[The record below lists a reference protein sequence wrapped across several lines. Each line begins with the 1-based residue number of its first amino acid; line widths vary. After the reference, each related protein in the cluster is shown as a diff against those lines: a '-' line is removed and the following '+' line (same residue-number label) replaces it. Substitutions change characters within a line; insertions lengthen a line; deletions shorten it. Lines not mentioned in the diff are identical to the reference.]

1 MLFHNL
7 KLAWRNL
14 QKHRLFSGIN
24 VLGLSIG
31 LASCILIGMFVFNE
45 LSFDKFHS
53 YHKNIYRIDKFT
65 NEKGKEAQADGLT
78 PGLLAPSLKKN
89 IPEIEATCR
98 FRPWFND
105 MLVVHGDKK
114 IKLKDVAFAD
124 PALLTI
130 FSFPL
135 VAGDIR
141 TALDQPSSAVI
152 TETTAKKYFGDTNPI
167 GQTLIA
173 LNNMPVKVTGVAKDL
188 PGNSSIQFSMVI
200 SWSTLTAGSNADNFS
215 WMNNWTAQ
223 VCFTFIQT
231 KNYIDKISTGN
242 KISALLHRYF
252 PEKEFSYRNFLQPLD
267 EIHLKSSNIRF
278 ADAFRSGNSTIVYTL
293 FAIAIFILIIAC
305 FNFINLTTAGA
316 LARAKSTGVQKV
328 LGARQYQLIRSFFT
342 ESFLLCTLAMAVAFI
357 WVSMAFPLF
366 NKIAGTELTL
376 SFLQTPVALVSL
388 AVLLIIISVM
398 AGLYPALFLSRFKST
413 DVFRN
418 IVKAGKD
425 NWMRK
430 SLVTTQFALSIL
442 IIIATIVVNR
452 QLRFMSSK
460 DLGFNKEQ
468 ILTVPISGTS
478 LESKLPTF
486 IERLKEN
493 PNIISI
499 SATNNIPGQGF
510 NGFGVIPEGFKAE
523 DHLLANELETDANFA
538 STYKIQM
545 VEGRFFSSQI
555 PTDTADAIVINE
567 AMAKSLNWQ
576 SSVGKKFEV
585 YEAAKGRVVGVVK
598 DFNFASLRETVQPLV
613 ILLRNTPQFLS
624 LKIKAG
630 SSQSALA
637 YLEKIWKEFEQQNPL
652 EYVFLDEQLNKY
664 YRSDKNLLNALTL
677 FAILA
682 IFVACMGLLGL
693 SIYSARQRTKE
704 IGIRKVLGASAA
716 GIVRLL
722 SWDFLKPV
730 FIASLVAFPIAWWAM
745 NKWLQDFAYRIQIGW
760 MVFIIAG
767 LMVALIA
774 FAIVSFQAIRVA
786 IGKPVNALRT
796 E

>member
-1 MLFHNL
+1 MCPLEVLPVTGWKLELVLTSKLSDMLFHNL

-141 TALDQPSSAVI
+141 TALDQPLSAVI

-242 KISALLHRYF
+242 KISAFLHRYF

-357 WVSMAFPLF
+357 WVSMAFH
-366 NKIAGTELTL
+366 
-376 SFLQTPVALVSL
+376 SL
-388 AVLLIIISVM
+388 
-398 AGLYPALFLSRFKST
+398 
-413 DVFRN
+413 
-418 IVKAGKD
+418 
-425 NWMRK
+425 
-430 SLVTTQFALSIL
+430 
-442 IIIATIVVNR
+442 
-452 QLRFMSSK
+452 
-460 DLGFNKEQ
+460 
-468 ILTVPISGTS
+468 
-478 LESKLPTF
+478 
-486 IERLKEN
+486 
-493 PNIISI
+493 
-499 SATNNIPGQGF
+499 
-510 NGFGVIPEGFKAE
+510 
-523 DHLLANELETDANFA
+523 
-538 STYKIQM
+538 
-545 VEGRFFSSQI
+545 
-555 PTDTADAIVINE
+555 
-567 AMAKSLNWQ
+567 
-576 SSVGKKFEV
+576 
-585 YEAAKGRVVGVVK
+585 
-598 DFNFASLRETVQPLV
+598 
-613 ILLRNTPQFLS
+613 
-624 LKIKAG
+624 
-630 SSQSALA
+630 
-637 YLEKIWKEFEQQNPL
+637 
-652 EYVFLDEQLNKY
+652 
-664 YRSDKNLLNALTL
+664 
-677 FAILA
+677 
-682 IFVACMGLLGL
+682 
-693 SIYSARQRTKE
+693 
-704 IGIRKVLGASAA
+704 
-716 GIVRLL
+716 
-722 SWDFLKPV
+722 
-730 FIASLVAFPIAWWAM
+730 
-745 NKWLQDFAYRIQIGW
+745 
-760 MVFIIAG
+760 
-767 LMVALIA
+767 
-774 FAIVSFQAIRVA
+774 
-786 IGKPVNALRT
+786 
-796 E
+796 